1 MGDPRFRERDKH
13 PRPTRQNQ
21 RPPPRVAVR
30 RLRQVPTGVFDMAST
45 SSGKKRTYKEA
56 FLQWGF
62 TSIVDKNIEKP
73 QCVLCNK
80 VLNPESMKPSKLKE
94 HFAKVHKEFADKNI
108 DFFKKKERILKSSR
122 MDSTGNIQKAN
133 ESCLQASYKIAYR
146 IARNKKPHTIGEDL
160 IKPCLLDAV
169 ALVIGEKHVAKIKQI
184 SLSNTTIQSRICEM
198 SADILATVISEIKES
213 PMFALQLDESTDV
226 ASCSQLLVF
235 TRYIKDDDVKEEY
248 LFCKSLPTT
257 TRGEDVFQTLK
268 EFIEENGLDWLK
280 LIGTCTDWAPSMM
293 GIRSGFQALVKQVAP
308 QVFGYHCLIHRYALA
323 VKTLPP
329 DLLNTLSDIVKI
341 VNHIRGSATNS
352 RLFKVLCDE
361 VGATFNAL
369 LYHTEDKIASFL
381 RKLELYQR
389 RVQAGDVSMFT
400 QLSEQ
405 LVNNKQEKITFENSV
420 VQHLTAVI
428 DSLQQYFPNMHS
440 RESYSWILRPF
451 STCVDIFKDEDVS
464 AKVEFLGLRENN
476 SLKVDFQNDKLST
489 FWRKAAAEY
498 PIIADRA
505 LKMLIP
511 FATTYRCETGFST
524 LVTLKTKARNRLN
537 VEHDM
542 RCALSE
548 TEPNIVKLAN
558 AKQFQ
563 PSH

>member
-1 MGDPRFRERDKH
+1 MVSTH
-13 PRPTRQNQ
+13 CVIHRQALAFETLPQ
-21 RPPPRVAVR
+21 K
-30 RLRQVPTGVFDMAST
+30 LRQTLDSAIRIVNYIKGSALNSPLFTLLCEDLDTDHKVLLFHTEVRWLSKGNTLARLYELKEEVPTGVFDMAST

-169 ALVIGEKHVAKIKQI
+169 ALVIGEQHVAKIKQI
-184 SLSNTTIQSRICEM
+184 SLSNTTIQRRICEM
-198 SADILATVISEIKES
+198 SADILAPVISEIKES
-213 PMFALQLDESTDV
+213 HMFALQLDESTDV

-280 LIGTCTDWAPSMM
+280 LIGTCTDGAPSMM

-308 QVFGYHCLIHRYALA
+308 QVLRLSLLDTPLRFGCENA
-323 VKTLPP
+323 
-329 DLLNTLSDIVKI
+329 S
-341 VNHIRGSATNS
+341 IR
-352 RLFKVLCDE
+352 F
-361 VGATFNAL
+361 
-369 LYHTEDKIASFL
+369 
-381 RKLELYQR
+381 
-389 RVQAGDVSMFT
+389 
-400 QLSEQ
+400 
-405 LVNNKQEKITFENSV
+405 
-420 VQHLTAVI
+420 
-428 DSLQQYFPNMHS
+428 
-440 RESYSWILRPF
+440 
-451 STCVDIFKDEDVS
+451 
-464 AKVEFLGLRENN
+464 AKHVE
-476 SLKVDFQNDKLST
+476 
-489 FWRKAAAEY
+489 
-498 PIIADRA
+498 
-505 LKMLIP
+505 
-511 FATTYRCETGFST
+511 
-524 LVTLKTKARNRLN
+524 
-537 VEHDM
+537 
-542 RCALSE
+542 
-548 TEPNIVKLAN
+548 
-558 AKQFQ
+558 
-563 PSH
+563 

>member
-1 MGDPRFRERDKH
+1 MFFE
-13 PRPTRQNQ
+13 N
-21 RPPPRVAVR
+21 
-30 RLRQVPTGVFDMAST
+30 
-45 SSGKKRTYKEA
+45 KRTQKE
-56 FLQWGF
+56 
-62 TSIVDKNIEKP
+62 
-73 QCVLCNK
+73 
-80 VLNPESMKPSKLKE
+80 KE
-94 HFAKVHKEFADKNI
+94 N
-108 DFFKKKERILKSSR
+108 
-122 MDSTGNIQKAN
+122 
-133 ESCLQASYKIAYR
+133 Y
-146 IARNKKPHTIGEDL
+146 
-160 IKPCLLDAV
+160 
-169 ALVIGEKHVAKIKQI
+169 AKIKDQTFILKMAYLADFFTEINSLNI
-184 SLSNTTIQSRICEM
+184 SLQGNETN
-198 SADILATVISEIKES
+198 ILT
-213 PMFALQLDESTDV
+213 
-226 ASCSQLLVF
+226 SQ
-235 TRYIKDDDVKEEY
+235 
-248 LFCKSLPTT
+248 
-257 TRGEDVFQTLK
+257 
-268 EFIEENGLDWLK
+268 
-280 LIGTCTDWAPSMM
+280 
-293 GIRSGFQALVKQVAP
+293 
-308 QVFGYHCLIHRYALA
+308 
-323 VKTLPP
+323 
-329 DLLNTLSDIVKI
+329 
-341 VNHIRGSATNS
+341 
-352 RLFKVLCDE
+352 
-361 VGATFNAL
+361 
-369 LYHTEDKIASFL
+369 DKIASFL

-428 DSLQQYFPNMHS
+428 DSLQQYFPNMDS

-524 LVTLKTKARNRLN
+524 LVTLKTKGRNRLN
-537 VEHDM
+537 VEHNM